1 MSLYEGNRRLAR
13 SEATE
18 SVQVAVTQTRQP
30 ILRIP
35 GATMPGR
42 VSFQVSDPGLG
53 NRAGVL
59 IEVFRERERSV
70 GVQAFKILSIGG
82 RSGLGAGA
90 LFVDLNPVIG
100 GGSADFTGGITV
112 LATLLVAA
120 IPTTVEAWVDW
131 SPVPMPA
138 AGRMPYAMHSTI
150 APASLVE
157 FGPPPAGTQYVTV
170 FSTATP
176 PGAAGLA
183 ATWFN
188 AAGAGVADWNSW
200 ENAGPQVAMAGYSL
214 ALANN
219 SGAPTLVGVAWT

>member
-1 MSLYEGNRRLAR
+1 MSLYQDDRRLSR
-13 SEATE
+13 SQALE
-18 SVQVAVTQTRQP
+18 SVQLAVTQVRQP

-59 IEVFRERERSV
+59 IEVFRERERTV
-70 GVQAFKILSIGG
+70 GIQGFKILSIGG
-82 RSGLGAGA
+82 RSGLGPGA
-90 LFVDLNPVIG
+90 NFVDLNPVIG
-100 GGSADFTGGITV
+100 GGSSDFTGGITV
-112 LATLLVAA
+112 LATLLAA
-120 IPTTVEAWVDW
+120 GVPATVEAWVDW

-138 AGRMPYAMHSTI
+138 AGRMPYAMDSTI
-150 APASLVE
+150 AAASLVE
-157 FGPPPAGTQYVTV
+157 FGPPPAGSQYVTV

-183 ATWFN
+183 ASWFD
-188 AAGAGVADWNSW
+188 AAGNAVADWNSW

-219 SGAPTLVGVAWT
+219 SGAPALVGVAWT